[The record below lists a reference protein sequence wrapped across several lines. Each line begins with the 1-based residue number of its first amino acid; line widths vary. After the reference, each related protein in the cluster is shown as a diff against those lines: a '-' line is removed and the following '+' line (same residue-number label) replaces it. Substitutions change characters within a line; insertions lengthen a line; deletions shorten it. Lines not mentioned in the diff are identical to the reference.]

1 MIAKP
6 TALNHIVFDELEL
19 SYSRD
24 CSTLGRNVPSL
35 IYDEPSV
42 PDVDAIAQVDYGAN
56 IVGWFIAILSLCLLI
71 FYICEC

>member
-1 MIAKP
+1 
-6 TALNHIVFDELEL
+6 
-19 SYSRD
+19 
-24 CSTLGRNVPSL
+24 VPSL